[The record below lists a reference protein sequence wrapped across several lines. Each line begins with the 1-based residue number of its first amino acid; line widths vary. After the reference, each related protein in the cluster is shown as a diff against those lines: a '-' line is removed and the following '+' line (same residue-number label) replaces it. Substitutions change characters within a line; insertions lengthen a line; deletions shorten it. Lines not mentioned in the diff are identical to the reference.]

1 MMCLAMLDALFGV
14 GSLFGLIALPVF
26 TLMILLV
33 TVKLFALNGN
43 KLAAISGIC
52 LGIFSLELSVW
63 SYTNVY
69 FVLPC
74 LLLELSVI
82 KFLKIKTNWK
92 VDV

>member
-1 MMCLAMLDALFGV
+1 MCLAMLGALFGV

-26 TLMILLV
+26 TLMILLI

-43 KLAAISGIC
+43 KLAAIGGIC
-52 LGIFSLELSVW
+52 LSILSFGLNVW
-63 SYTNVY
+63 SYTNVH

-82 KFLKIKTNWK
+82 QFLKIKTGWK
-92 VDV
+92 ADA